1 MAADMY
7 RITRGPWVSELD
19 RRFGGAS
26 EQFLPNYE
34 EALRLLEAQDQ
45 HTMTDLAA
53 ERVGPDAASH
63 FGDDW
68 LGSWWPQ
75 AQPIEPIL
83 RRGLIEAMKKGLAA
97 RLPLSALW
105 IQATDSEFEIGISQS
120 ATQITLLFIT
130 PPAPSPVPGGPPTE
144 PGDVVL
150 VYRRD
155 GAIVV
160 EPSST
165 T

>member
-1 MAADMY
+1 MAAVTY

-19 RRFGGAS
+19 RRFGGAP

-34 EALRLLEAQDQ
+34 DALRRLEAQD
-45 HTMTDLAA
+45 TMTDLAA
-53 ERVGPDAASH
+53 ERVGQDAASH

-97 RLPLSALW
+97 RLPLCALW

-130 PPAPSPVPGGPPTE
+130 PPAPSPLPGTPPAE
-144 PGDVVL
+144 PGDVML

-155 GAIVV
+155 GAVVV

>member
-1 MAADMY
+1 MAAVMS

-19 RRFGGAS
+19 RRFGGAP

-34 EALRLLEAQDQ
+34 DTLRRLEAQD
-45 HTMTDLAA
+45 TMTDLAA
-53 ERVGPDAASH
+53 ERVGQDAASH

-130 PPAPSPVPGGPPTE
+130 PPAPSPVAGTPPTE
-144 PGDVVL
+144 PGDVML

-165 T
+165 A